1 MFLSQGLEP
10 ILWQNLFTV
19 MSKIKTRYFCQECG
33 YSSPKWLGKCPG
45 CNFWDTMVEEKELNR
60 PHFSKSVA
68 IPQPIDEVEIGEMPR
83 IITGS
88 QELDR
93 LMGGG
98 VMRGSIILVA
108 GDPGIGKSTLMTEL
122 GRYLDPLTVLYVSG
136 EESSRQVKLRA
147 QRLGAAT
154 GNVLLLAETDTSAI
168 LGAIEDSLP
177 DVIVIDS
184 IQTLYDPEV
193 SSAPGSVTQIR
204 ESAAAL
210 MRLTK
215 KLNASTFL
223 VGHVTRS
230 GSIAGPRV
238 LEHLVDT
245 VLYFEGDRNH
255 GYRILRAVKNRFGS
269 TNEIGVF
276 EMTSTGLKEV
286 SNPSK
291 IFLSERL
298 NGATGSCVICA
309 MEGTRPLLIEV
320 QALVSKTS
328 YGTPQRTSTGFDPKR
343 LQLLLAVLEKREGL
357 QLGGYDVFLNV
368 AGGVRA
374 EEPAADLGVAVAI
387 ASSFHDISADQ
398 CGVFIG
404 EVGLGG
410 EVRGVSRLEM
420 RLGECAKLGFESAVV
435 PARSLQGFPVLE
447 SIRATG
453 VETVSNVLEM
463 VLA

>member
-1 MFLSQGLEP
+1 MAK
-10 ILWQNLFTV
+10 T
-19 MSKIKTRYFCQECG
+19 KTRYCCQECG

-45 CNFWDTMVEEKELNR
+45 CNYWDTMVEETIAERSYPSNQTAL
-60 PHFSKSVA
+60 A
-68 IPQPIDEVEIGEMPR
+68 QPIDDVEIGEMPR
-83 IITGS
+83 IVTGS
-88 QELDR
+88 VELDR

-98 VMRGSIILVA
+98 IMRGSIILVA
-108 GDPGIGKSTLMTEL
+108 GDPGIGKSTMMTEL
-122 GRYLDPLTVLYVSG
+122 GRYLDPLTILYVTG
-136 EESSRQVKLRA
+136 EESARQVKLRA
-147 QRLGAAT
+147 KRLGAAT
-154 GNVLLLAETDTSAI
+154 SNVLLLAETSIDSI
-168 LGAIEDSLP
+168 LSAIEDSVP

-184 IQTLYDPEV
+184 IQTMYDPEV

-215 KLNASTFL
+215 KMNAATFL

-276 EMTSTGLKEV
+276 EMTNSGLKEV
-286 SNPSK
+286 PNPSE
-291 IFLSERL
+291 IFLSERQT
-298 NGATGSCVICA
+298 GASGSSVICA
-309 MEGTRPLLIEV
+309 LEGTRSLLIEV
-320 QALVSKTS
+320 QSLVTRTS

-357 QLGGYDVFLNV
+357 ELGGHDVFLNV
-368 AGGVRA
+368 AGGMRA
-374 EEPAADLGVAVAI
+374 EEPAADLGVAIAI
-387 ASSFHDISADQ
+387 ASSLYDISAES
-398 CGVFIG
+398 CGVLIG

-410 EVRGVSRLEM
+410 EVRGVGRLEL
-420 RLGECAKLGFESAVV
+420 RLGECAKLGFQSAIV
-435 PARSLQGFPVLE
+435 PKRSLQGFVSPSGIQVL
-447 SIRATG
+447 G
-453 VETVSNVLEM
+453 VETVSEVLGI
-463 VLA
+463 LLP

>member
-1 MFLSQGLEP
+1 
-10 ILWQNLFTV
+10 
-19 MSKIKTRYFCQECG
+19 
-33 YSSPKWLGKCPG
+33 
-45 CNFWDTMVEEKELNR
+45 MVEETVSDR
-60 PHFSKSVA
+60 PHIVA
-68 IPQPIDEVEIGEMPR
+68 PVVIPQPIDEVEIGEMPR
-83 IITGS
+83 IVTGS

-98 VMRGSIILVA
+98 IMRGSIVLVA
-108 GDPGIGKSTLMTEL
+108 GDPGIGKSTMMTEL

-136 EESSRQVKLRA
+136 EESARQVKLRA

-154 GNVLLLAETDTSAI
+154 PNVLLLAETDTESI
-168 LGAIEDSLP
+168 LGAIEDSVP

-184 IQTLYDPEV
+184 IQTMYDPSV
-193 SSAPGSVTQIR
+193 SSAPGSISQIR

-215 KLNASTFL
+215 KMNAATFL
-223 VGHVTRS
+223 IGHVTRS

-276 EMTSTGLKEV
+276 EMTNAGLQEV
-286 SNPSK
+286 LNPSE
-291 IFLSERL
+291 IFLSERQS
-298 NGATGSCVICA
+298 GATGSSVVCA
-309 MEGTRPLLIEV
+309 MEGTRCLLIEV
-320 QALVSKTS
+320 QALVTRTS

-357 QLGGYDVFLNV
+357 ELGGHDVFLNL
-368 AGGVRA
+368 AGGMRA
-374 EEPAADLGVAVAI
+374 EEPAADLGVTIAI
-387 ASSFHDISADQ
+387 ASSLYDVSTEQ
-398 CGVFIG
+398 CGVLIG

-420 RLGECAKLGFESAVV
+420 RLRECAKLGFESAIV
-435 PARSLQGFPVLE
+435 PNRSLQGFAPPKGIQV
-447 SIRATG
+447 IG
-453 VETVSNVLEM
+453 VDTVSEVLQ
-463 VLA
+463 LLLP

>member
-1 MFLSQGLEP
+1 MAK
-10 ILWQNLFTV
+10 T
-19 MSKIKTRYFCQECG
+19 KTRYCCQECG

-45 CNFWDTMVEEKELNR
+45 CNYWDTMVEETIAEKSYPSNR
-60 PHFSKSVA
+60 TA
-68 IPQPIDEVEIGEMPR
+68 LPQPIDDVEIGEMPR
-83 IITGS
+83 IVTGS
-88 QELDR
+88 VELDR

-98 VMRGSIILVA
+98 IMRGSIILVA
-108 GDPGIGKSTLMTEL
+108 GNPGIGKSTMMTEL
-122 GRYLDPLTVLYVSG
+122 GRYLDPLTILYVTG
-136 EESSRQVKLRA
+136 EESARQVKLRA

-154 GNVLLLAETDTSAI
+154 SNVLLLAETSIDSI
-168 LGAIEDSLP
+168 LSAIEDSVP

-184 IQTLYDPEV
+184 IQTMYDPEV

-215 KLNASTFL
+215 KMNAATFL

-276 EMTSTGLKEV
+276 EMTNSGLKEV
-286 SNPSK
+286 PNPSE
-291 IFLSERL
+291 IFLSERQT
-298 NGATGSCVICA
+298 GASGSSVICA
-309 MEGTRPLLIEV
+309 LEGTRSLLIEV
-320 QALVSKTS
+320 QSLVTRTS

-357 QLGGYDVFLNV
+357 ELGGHDVFLNV
-368 AGGVRA
+368 AGGMRA
-374 EEPAADLGVAVAI
+374 EEPAADLGVAIAI
-387 ASSFHDISADQ
+387 ASSLYDISAES
-398 CGVFIG
+398 CGVLIG

-410 EVRGVSRLEM
+410 EVRGVGRLEL
-420 RLGECAKLGFESAVV
+420 RLGECAKLGFQSAIV
-435 PARSLQGFPVLE
+435 PKRSLQGFVSPSGIQVL
-447 SIRATG
+447 G
-453 VETVSNVLEM
+453 VETVSEVLGI
-463 VLA
+463 LLP

>member
-1 MFLSQGLEP
+1 MA
-10 ILWQNLFTV
+10 
-19 MSKIKTRYFCQECG
+19 KARTRFYCQECG

-45 CNFWDTMVEEKELNR
+45 CNFWDTMVEEKGANR
-60 PHFSKSVA
+60 RHIITPAS

-83 IITGS
+83 IVTGS
-88 QELDR
+88 LELDR

-98 VMRGSIILVA
+98 IMRGSIILVA

-136 EESSRQVKLRA
+136 EESARQVKLRA
-147 QRLGAAT
+147 QRLDAASS
-154 GNVLLLAETDTSAI
+154 NVLLLAETNTEAI
-168 LGAIEDSLP
+168 LGAIEDSVP

-184 IQTLYDPEV
+184 IQTLFDPNV
-193 SSAPGSVTQIR
+193 SSAPGSITQIR

-210 MRLTK
+210 MRITK
-215 KLNASTFL
+215 QMNAATFL
-223 VGHVTRS
+223 IGHVTRS

-276 EMTSTGLKEV
+276 EMSSTGLKEV
-286 SNPSK
+286 SNPSE
-291 IFLSERL
+291 IFLSERQY
-298 NGATGSCVICA
+298 GATGSCVICA

-320 QALVSKTS
+320 QALVSRTS
-328 YGTPQRTSTGFDPKR
+328 YGTPQRASTGFDPKR

-357 QLGGYDVFLNV
+357 GLGGHDVFLNV
-368 AGGVRA
+368 AGGMRA
-374 EEPAADLGVAVAI
+374 EEPAADLGVAIAI
-387 ASSFHDISADQ
+387 SSSLHDISADQ
-398 CGVFIG
+398 CGVLIG

-410 EVRGVSRLEM
+410 EVRGVSRLEL
-420 RLGECAKLGFESAVV
+420 RLKECEKLGFESAVV
-435 PARSLQGFPVLE
+435 PARNLQGFIPPHNIRVAGVQTVSEVLE
-447 SIRATG
+447 LLLS
-453 VETVSNVLEM
+453 
-463 VLA
+463 

>member
-1 MFLSQGLEP
+1 
-10 ILWQNLFTV
+10 
-19 MSKIKTRYFCQECG
+19 
-33 YSSPKWLGKCPG
+33 
-45 CNFWDTMVEEKELNR
+45 MVEERGTDRRHIET
-60 PHFSKSVA
+60 HVA

-83 IITGS
+83 IVTGS

-98 VMRGSIILVA
+98 IMRGSIILVA

-122 GRYLDPLTVLYVSG
+122 GRYLDPLTILYVSG
-136 EESSRQVKLRA
+136 EESARQVKLRA
-147 QRLGAAT
+147 QRLNAAT
-154 GNVLLLAETDTSAI
+154 SNVLLLAETNADAI
-168 LGAIEDSLP
+168 LGAIDDSVP

-184 IQTLYDPEV
+184 IQTVYDPEI

-204 ESAAAL
+204 ESAAAF

-215 KLNASTFL
+215 KMNAATFL

-276 EMTSTGLKEV
+276 EMTSSGLKDV
-286 SNPSK
+286 SNPSE
-291 IFLSERL
+291 IFLSERQT
-298 NGATGSCVICA
+298 GATGSCVICA
-309 MEGTRPLLIEV
+309 MEGTRSLLIEV
-320 QALVSKTS
+320 QALVSPTS

-357 QLGGYDVFLNV
+357 ALGGYDVFLNV
-368 AGGVRA
+368 AGGMRA
-374 EEPAADLGVAVAI
+374 EEPAADLGVAIAI
-387 ASSFHDISADQ
+387 ASSLHDISADH
-398 CGVFIG
+398 CGVLIG

-420 RLGECAKLGFESAVV
+420 RLRECAKLGFESAVV
-435 PARSLQGFPVLE
+435 PSRSLHGFSPPK
-447 SIRATG
+447 SIRAAG
-453 VETVSNVLEM
+453 VESMNEVLELL
-463 VLA
+463 LA

>member
-1 MFLSQGLEP
+1 MAK
-10 ILWQNLFTV
+10 T
-19 MSKIKTRYFCQECG
+19 KTRYCCQECG

-45 CNFWDTMVEEKELNR
+45 CNFWDTMVEEKGTVR
-60 PHFSKSVA
+60 RHVATHDA

-83 IITGS
+83 IVTGS

-93 LMGGG
+93 LVGGG
-98 VMRGSIILVA
+98 IMRGSIALVA

-136 EESSRQVKLRA
+136 EESARQVKLRA
-147 QRLGAAT
+147 QRLDAAT
-154 GNVLLLAETDTSAI
+154 ENVLLLAETNTEAI
-168 LGAIEDSLP
+168 LGAIEDSMP
-177 DVIVIDS
+177 DVVVIDS

-210 MRLTK
+210 MQLTK
-215 KLNASTFL
+215 KMNAATFL

-245 VLYFEGDRNH
+245 VLYFEGDQNH

-276 EMTSTGLKEV
+276 EMTGAGLKEV
-286 SNPSK
+286 LNPSE
-291 IFLSERL
+291 IFLSERQ

-309 MEGTRPLLIEV
+309 MEGTRPLLMEV
-320 QALVSKTS
+320 QALVSPTS

-357 QLGGYDVFLNV
+357 VLSGQDVFLNV
-368 AGGVRA
+368 AGGMRA

-387 ASSFHDISADQ
+387 ASSLHDISADQ
-398 CGVFIG
+398 CGVLIG
-404 EVGLGG
+404 EIGLGG
-410 EVRGVSRLEM
+410 EVRGVSRLEI
-420 RLGECAKLGFESAVV
+420 RLRECAKLGFETAVV
-435 PARSLQGFPVLE
+435 PSRSLQEFSPPNNIRVVGVESISEVLE
-447 SIRATG
+447 LLLT
-453 VETVSNVLEM
+453 
-463 VLA
+463 

>member
-1 MFLSQGLEP
+1 
-10 ILWQNLFTV
+10 
-19 MSKIKTRYFCQECG
+19 
-33 YSSPKWLGKCPG
+33 
-45 CNFWDTMVEEKELNR
+45 MVEEKGTGR
-60 PHFSKSVA
+60 RHIATHVA

-83 IITGS
+83 IVTGS
-88 QELDR
+88 RELDR

-98 VMRGSIILVA
+98 IMRGSIALVA

-136 EESSRQVKLRA
+136 EESARQVKLRA
-147 QRLGAAT
+147 QRLDAAVQ
-154 GNVLLLAETDTSAI
+154 NVLLLAETNTEAI
-168 LGAIEDSLP
+168 LGAIEESMP

-184 IQTLYDPEV
+184 IQTLYDPDV

-210 MRLTK
+210 MQLTK
-215 KLNASTFL
+215 KMNAATFL

-245 VLYFEGDRNH
+245 VLYFEGDQNH

-276 EMTSTGLKEV
+276 EMTTVGLKEV
-286 SNPSK
+286 LNPSE
-291 IFLSERL
+291 IFLSERQS
-298 NGATGSCVICA
+298 GATGSCVICA
-309 MEGTRPLLIEV
+309 MEGTRPLLMEV
-320 QALVSKTS
+320 QALVSPTS

-357 QLGGYDVFLNV
+357 VLSGQDVFLNV
-368 AGGVRA
+368 AGGMRA
-374 EEPAADLGVAVAI
+374 EEPAADLGVAIAI
-387 ASSFHDISADQ
+387 ASSLNDIPADQ
-398 CGVFIG
+398 CGVLIG

-410 EVRGVSRLEM
+410 EVRGVSRLEI
-420 RLGECAKLGFESAVV
+420 RLRECAKLGFKTAVV
-435 PARSLQGFPVLE
+435 PSRSLQEFSPPKNIHAVGVESIGEVLE
-447 SIRATG
+447 
-453 VETVSNVLEM
+453 LL
-463 VLA
+463 LADRGQ

>member
-1 MFLSQGLEP
+1 MAK
-10 ILWQNLFTV
+10 T
-19 MSKIKTRYFCQECG
+19 KTRYCCQECG

-45 CNFWDTMVEEKELNR
+45 CNYWDTMVEETIAERSYPSNR
-60 PHFSKSVA
+60 TA
-68 IPQPIDEVEIGEMPR
+68 LPQPIDDVEIGEMPR
-83 IITGS
+83 IVTGS
-88 QELDR
+88 VELDR

-98 VMRGSIILVA
+98 IMRGSIILVA
-108 GDPGIGKSTLMTEL
+108 GDPGIGKSTMMTEL
-122 GRYLDPLTVLYVSG
+122 GRYLDPLTILYVTG
-136 EESSRQVKLRA
+136 EESARQVKLRA

-154 GNVLLLAETDTSAI
+154 SNVLLLAETSIVSI
-168 LGAIEDSLP
+168 LSAIEDSVP

-184 IQTLYDPEV
+184 IQTMYDPEV

-215 KLNASTFL
+215 KMNAATFL

-276 EMTSTGLKEV
+276 EMTNSGLKEV
-286 SNPSK
+286 PNPSE
-291 IFLSERL
+291 IFLSERQT
-298 NGATGSCVICA
+298 GASGSSVICA
-309 MEGTRPLLIEV
+309 LEGTRSLLIEV
-320 QALVSKTS
+320 QSLVTRTS

-357 QLGGYDVFLNV
+357 ELGGHDVFLNV
-368 AGGVRA
+368 AGGMRA
-374 EEPAADLGVAVAI
+374 EEPAADLGVAIAI
-387 ASSFHDISADQ
+387 ASSLYDISAES
-398 CGVFIG
+398 CGVLIG

-410 EVRGVSRLEM
+410 EVRGVGRLEL
-420 RLGECAKLGFESAVV
+420 RLGECAKLGFQSAIV
-435 PARSLQGFPVLE
+435 PKRSLQGFVSPSGIQVL
-447 SIRATG
+447 G
-453 VETVSNVLEM
+453 VETVSEVLGI
-463 VLA
+463 LLP

>member
-1 MFLSQGLEP
+1 MAK
-10 ILWQNLFTV
+10 T
-19 MSKIKTRYFCQECG
+19 KTKTRYRCQECG

-45 CNFWDTMVEEKELNR
+45 CNFWDTMVEEKTADR
-60 PHFSKSVA
+60 RHISSQAAV
-68 IPQPIDEVEIGEMPR
+68 PQPIDEVEIGEMPR
-83 IITGS
+83 IVTGS

-98 VMRGSIILVA
+98 IMRGSIVLVA

-136 EESSRQVKLRA
+136 EESARQVKLRA
-147 QRLGAAT
+147 QRLDAAT
-154 GNVLLLAETDTSAI
+154 KNVLLLAETDTEAI
-168 LGAIEDSLP
+168 LGAMEDSLP

-184 IQTLYDPEV
+184 IQTMYDPVV
-193 SSAPGSVTQIR
+193 SSAPGSVAQIR

-210 MRLTK
+210 MQLTK
-215 KLNASTFL
+215 KMNAATFL

-276 EMTSTGLKEV
+276 EMTGTGLKEV
-286 SNPSK
+286 LNPSE
-291 IFLSERL
+291 IFLSERQS
-298 NGATGSCVICA
+298 GATGSCVICA
-309 MEGTRPLLIEV
+309 MEGTRPLLMEV
-320 QALVSKTS
+320 QALVSPTS

-357 QLGGYDVFLNV
+357 ALSGYDVFLNV
-368 AGGVRA
+368 AGGMRA

-387 ASSFHDISADQ
+387 ASSLHDISADR
-398 CGVFIG
+398 CGVLIG
-404 EVGLGG
+404 EIGLGG

-420 RLGECAKLGFESAVV
+420 RLRECAKLGFETAVV
-435 PARSLQGFPVLE
+435 PSRSLQGFSPPENLR
-447 SIRATG
+447 IAG
-453 VETVSNVLEM
+453 AETVSEVLE
-463 VLA
+463 LLLR